1 MGRFDSRFRILY
13 LIFSH
18 NKTGSLFPKES
29 VSSEPNVYGTIQKGN
44 RKDDNSAAIE
54 VFPYV
59 LHYHPVLILIRVG
72 GDTRSHRN
80 AGSNT
85 PVRRIV
91 FQRKYKYM
99 LNNWEPS

>member
-1 MGRFDSRFRILY
+1 MGRFDSKSRILH

-29 VSSEPNVYGTIQKGN
+29 VSSEPNIYGTIQEGD
-44 RKDDNSAAIE
+44 REDDNSAAID

-59 LHYHPVLILIRVG
+59 LYYQPVLILIRVG

-80 AGSNT
+80 TGS
-85 PVRRIV
+85 RRIV
-91 FQRKYKYM
+91 FSV
-99 LNNWEPS
+99 NTSIF